1 MRASTRYVSRF
12 PSFEI
17 NWTCPGV
24 TGAPLCGLSWNQFRG
39 MRSTKTKIRMTATS
53 YCHVPR
59 SYDQK
64 NVRERIWPRLAISIR
79 RHSVDDNSVAHVNN
93 AVEIGG
99 CFRVVRDHD
108 DGLAQIFIQLPQ
120 HLQHDFRV
128 FRIQV
133 SCGFIGEEN
142 LRLIDDRPRDGHA
155 LLLTAGKL
163 RGLVMKTSRQTEHL
177 RYDIEAVR
185 VESVAMNKLRDGDI
199 ALGRQGGEQIET
211 LKDEADFVA
220 AQFGARGVAQFGE
233 IITVD
238 QNLAPGSLRQAAD
251 HIQQRR
257 LAASRR
263 PHHRD
268 RFARLHLE
276 IHPTQR
282 RDFDFSRAVEFPQV
296 FCSEYRLHA
305 LFSLENQPIG
315 RFLYCS
321 CDSHSCLAIP
331 PASRSFPRFS
341 VSSAFLVLFA
351 LNSLCPS
358 RTTTL
363 QPRPFGSPSMP
374 DSSRRTARP
383 GARCRP
389 REESIRK

>member
-79 RHSVDDNSVAHVNN
+79 RHSVDDNSGAHVSH

-133 SCGFIGEEN
+133 SCGPIARAIINEPKILLADEPTGN
-142 LRLIDDRPRDGHA
+142 LDSKNSEIVLQMLRQLNKDLGQTIVMITHNPEATTYFDRVVHMRDG
-155 LLLTAGKL
+155 
-163 RGLVMKTSRQTEHL
+163 V
-177 RYDIEAVR
+177 IV
-185 VESVAMNKLRDGDI
+185 DGVP
-199 ALGRQGGEQIET
+199 
-211 LKDEADFVA
+211 AD
-220 AQFGARGVAQFGE
+220 
-233 IITVD
+233 
-238 QNLAPGSLRQAAD
+238 
-251 HIQQRR
+251 
-257 LAASRR
+257 
-263 PHHRD
+263 
-268 RFARLHLE
+268 
-276 IHPTQR
+276 
-282 RDFDFSRAVEFPQV
+282 
-296 FCSEYRLHA
+296 
-305 LFSLENQPIG
+305 
-315 RFLYCS
+315 
-321 CDSHSCLAIP
+321 
-331 PASRSFPRFS
+331 
-341 VSSAFLVLFA
+341 
-351 LNSLCPS
+351 
-358 RTTTL
+358 
-363 QPRPFGSPSMP
+363 
-374 DSSRRTARP
+374 
-383 GARCRP
+383 
-389 REESIRK
+389 

>member
-79 RHSVDDNSVAHVNN
+79 RHSVDD
-93 AVEIGG
+93 
-99 CFRVVRDHD
+99 
-108 DGLAQIFIQLPQ
+108 
-120 HLQHDFRV
+120 
-128 FRIQV
+128 
-133 SCGFIGEEN
+133 
-142 LRLIDDRPRDGHA
+142 
-155 LLLTAGKL
+155 
-163 RGLVMKTSRQTEHL
+163 
-177 RYDIEAVR
+177 
-185 VESVAMNKLRDGDI
+185 ESVAMNKLRDGDI

-233 IITVD
+233 IIPVD

-268 RFARLHLE
+268 RFARQYLE
-276 IHPTQR
+276 IHTTQCR
-282 RDFDFSRAVEFPQV
+282 AFDLARAVELPQV

-305 LFSLENQPIG
+305 LFSLQNHP
-315 RFLYCS
+315 FAAVLHLS
-321 CDSHSCLAIP
+321 SH
-331 PASRSFPRFS
+331 
-341 VSSAFLVLFA
+341 
-351 LNSLCPS
+351 
-358 RTTTL
+358 
-363 QPRPFGSPSMP
+363 
-374 DSSRRTARP
+374 
-383 GARCRP
+383 
-389 REESIRK
+389 